1 MKKLRIAMIGC
12 GNIANDHLNA
22 YKKVPE
28 AEIVA
33 ACDIDASRMK
43 KTCDIFGIPEKHR
56 YTSVEE
62 MLENEKGNLDAADVC
77 VWNINHAPC
86 AIAALNAGL
95 HVLCEKPM
103 AYNAEQAEEMKAAA
117 EKAGKLLMIGFVLR
131 FGNENMIV
139 RDFIESGMMG
149 DIYYTKA
156 TYLRKHGNPGGWFGN
171 KALSGG
177 GPVIDLGVHVIDQT
191 RFLMGNPK
199 PVSVFAM
206 VSNKLGNRPD
216 LKNDIIWRPEGADP
230 ANDVN
235 DVEDFGTALIRYD
248 NGAVTLLE
256 CSYDLNGEDVGRK
269 ELYGTKGGVV
279 LGGEPKFYTT
289 MNGYLTTVEPS
300 TRSLKSG
307 GEMFVQEMAHFVDC
321 ALNGTECLA
330 PAEDGIWVM
339 KILDAIYESGRTGHE
354 VIIK

>member
-12 GNIANDHLNA
+12 GNIANTHLA
-22 YKKVPE
+22 GYKNVPE

-33 ACDIDASRMK
+33 ACDIDPERMK
-43 KTCDIFGIPEKHR
+43 KTCDIYGIPEEHR

-62 MLENEKGNLDAADVC
+62 MLEKEKGNLDAADVC

-86 AIAALNAGL
+86 AIAALRAGL

-103 AYNAEQAEEMKAAA
+103 AYNAKDAEEMKAEAD
-117 EKAGKLLMIGFVLR
+117 KAGKLLMIGFVLR
-131 FGNENMIV
+131 FGDENALV
-139 RDFIESGMMG
+139 RDFIDAGMMG
-149 DIYYTKA
+149 DIYYSKA
-156 TYLRKHGNPGGWFGN
+156 TYLRQHGNPGGWFGN
-171 KALSGG
+171 LELSGG

-191 RFLMGNPK
+191 RYLMGSPK

-206 VSNKLGNRPD
+206 VSDKLGNRPD
-216 LKNDIIWRPEGADP
+216 LKNDVAWKPENAKAGDP
-230 ANDVN
+230 NT
-235 DVEDFGTALIRYD
+235 VEDFGTALIRYD

-256 CSYDLNGEDVGRK
+256 CSYDLNGESVTRK
-269 ELYGTKGGVV
+269 DLYGTKGGVA
-279 LGGEPKFYTT
+279 LGASPKFYTNV
-289 MNGYLTTVEPS
+289 NGYLSTITPS
-300 TRSLKSG
+300 MENLKG
-307 GEMFVQEMAHFVDC
+307 GGNMFTKEMAHFVDC
-321 ALNGTECLA
+321 ALHGTKCIA